1 MSDHYSTGPGPLDG
15 SKKKEVVDVVDEVV
29 VVDVVDE
36 PIVTKRKK
44 LNDKIRELNST
55 RVFKKITPKGDLS
68 WYIKWTASI
77 ILLIGMVFTSAGG
90 YEPLN
95 LMISLVGV
103 TGWLIVGMMWHD
115 RALIFINGI
124 AIFIYS
130 TGIMK
135 AFLPGIG

>member
-1 MSDHYSTGPGPLDG
+1 M
-15 SKKKEVVDVVDEVV
+15 DE
-29 VVDVVDE
+29 
-36 PIVTKRKK
+36 RKK
-44 LNDKIRELNST
+44 LADKIKDLDST
-55 RVFKKITPKGDLS
+55 RVFKKITPLYTID

>member
-1 MSDHYSTGPGPLDG
+1 MSNYTKGPGPLDG
-15 SKKKEVVDVVDEVV
+15 
-29 VVDVVDE
+29 
-36 PIVTKRKK
+36 KRKK
-44 LNDKIRELNST
+44 LNDKIRDLNST

-90 YEPLN
+90 YEPVN

-103 TGWLIVGMMWHD
+103 VGWLIVGMMWHD

-130 TGIMK
+130 TGILK
-135 AFLPGIG
+135 AFLPGVY

>member
-1 MSDHYSTGPGPLDG
+1 MSEEIESGT
-15 SKKKEVVDVVDEVV
+15 
-29 VVDVVDE
+29 
-36 PIVTKRKK
+36 RKK
-44 LNDKIRELNST
+44 LNDKIKDLNST

-103 TGWLIVGMMWHD
+103 IGWCTVGMMWHD
-115 RALIFINGI
+115 RAIVFINGI

-130 TGIMK
+130 TGILK
-135 AFLPGIG
+135 SLLPGIG